1 MGTFG
6 RIFVSGWPIRLP
18 LLSLVSP
25 FRPKTDLH
33 KLLLQLGSR
42 RRAKILKMAA
52 MQIIYVVWITLRQ
65 GTAQV
70 LIFVLVFLLPLSLTV
85 LGSWQKW
92 QSLFPLSAVHHPTH
106 FGDIFQHIAEKSCC
120 SGSKSQLAAVIW
132 LQNFP
137 LHNARFGT
145 SHYFVLNLILC
156 DSVWFFFSNGKIKR
170 MTVLKLV
177 LFKTQM
183 LIKRNSI
190 LDTSIS

>member
-52 MQIIYVVWITLRQ
+52 MQIIYVLWITLRQ
-65 GTAQV
+65 GKAQV

-85 LGSWQKW
+85 LGSWQK
-92 QSLFPLSAVHHPTH
+92 
-106 FGDIFQHIAEKSCC
+106 
-120 SGSKSQLAAVIW
+120 
-132 LQNFP
+132 
-137 LHNARFGT
+137 
-145 SHYFVLNLILC
+145 
-156 DSVWFFFSNGKIKR
+156 
-170 MTVLKLV
+170 
-177 LFKTQM
+177 
-183 LIKRNSI
+183 
-190 LDTSIS
+190 